1 MAWLVCCKRLRGGPA
16 LVPWPAIARA
26 SAFPLTSL
34 CGFPSAGMPDPCG
47 GERSPESQVSRS
59 SGYFELQLLTVENI
73 NGELY
78 DGDCCDGARNSQDQR
93 CTRDEC
99 DTYFKVCLK
108 EYQTE
113 ITTAGQCSF
122 GAGST
127 GVLGGNIFSFKS
139 AKANPNKV
147 SDVGKIVIP
156 FQFAWPASRAASA
169 VPNETARVLWCCRI
183 PKAIRCAQSVT
194 ASLYGKEIRSTAP
207 QPGAASLPPVGGDDL
222 FLLRAFT
229 LGFLRRQRLVS
240 ALLLC
245 LGGGEGYLLPSVA
258 SSRVLTVKP
267 TVVLQ
272 PSPGNLALVY
282 VTFGSGGG
290 DTQGLEE
297 ALGLVEG
304 SCWMVGCTV
313 GPQGPAPVGRRL
325 GPTVYTQ
332 HAVRASD
339 TQAAPGPA
347 LVRGS
352 LSVSRVFRLPSHASS
367 TKRTEGSRRGP
378 VLFPEEPEPG
388 AERRE
393 ASCSRISFSSHR
405 ARTACRAA
413 ASCILGLQCPLHKA
427 LLLEASWKTSVRT
440 GVAANDLIRQQVG
453 AALPGRSP
461 RPAAAAFMGNR
472 CRIKGRG
479 PDAAFPVAR
488 ETFAEDGVLSL
499 ARWLLLLVP
508 GEDAET
514 VGSES
519 HKSPLKDSSKEMGV
533 PPSTRPMNRARQGSE
548 DLVDLRLLSEGRGF
562 RTAARSDTGSAA
574 PSNGSW
580 RAASLIP
587 VKLRFSPPGGHALRH
602 SAAHLRM
609 LPLEP
614 GSCPAHHGSFT
625 SFGASLKNFRPPH
638 GRVCED
644 FRSYTLIVE
653 AWDWD
658 NGTQHSRCGD
668 ALGEWTAAPSGCSCI
683 LFCLAV
689 PAAFVWLEELSRRR
703 QQTSLLAPPR
713 RRGAKEGIVNGAP
726 NALCSL
732 SPGEDLLIERHA
744 HTGITS
750 PGDHWQVF
758 SHPGATA
765 RFEYRIRV
773 RCDENYYGSKCNKQC
788 RPRDDYFGHYR
799 CDPSGNVICLEG
811 WMGHDCRTAI
821 CKQGCNLI
829 HGGCSKPGECT
840 RDYLDLA
847 HHRPPQSNCCRTPE
861 AMEALFPARLLMG
874 DLLLR
879 CNYGWQ
885 GQFCDECLPYP
896 GCVHGTCDV
905 PWQCNCEKNWGGLL
919 CDKDLNYCGT
929 HHPCVNGGTCMNSEP
944 NEYNCACPEGY
955 SGKNCE
961 IAEHACVSNPCANGG
976 TCHEVSSGFECQCPP
991 GWEGPT
997 CAKDLDECASSPCAQ
1012 GGTCI
1017 DLENGFECLCPPQ
1030 WAGKTCKID
1039 VNECLGKPCINAYS
1053 CKNMIGGYHCD
1064 CFEGWAGQN
1073 CDINVNGC
1081 HGQCQNGATCKVR
1094 PVSLQEGPR
1103 GAYHCQCA
1111 PGFVGAHCEMQRDKC
1126 ASSPCQNGGRC
1137 HTVLDGF
1144 VCECPSIYAGLL
1156 CEVSG
1161 YLVQSVSKSNPCEP
1175 NPCKNEASC
1184 HSLLGDFYC
1193 ACPEDFE
1200 GKTCTDRKDHC
1211 RTAPCQVIDS
1221 CTIAVATNDSDG
1233 AVRRISSNVCG
1244 PHGHCVSQPTGNFTC
1259 TCDAGYTGAYCHE
1272 NVNDCVSSP
1281 CRNAGTCI
1289 DGVTSFQCFCPDGW
1303 EGNLCDLNVNECS
1316 RNPCK
1321 NGGHCH
1327 DLVNDFYCECTDG
1340 WKGKTCHSRESQCDA
1355 GTCANGGTC
1364 YDHGDAFRC
1373 ACPPGWA
1380 GNTCN
1385 TARNSTC
1392 ASGPCANGG
1401 TCVGGGNAFTCICK
1415 DGWEGPVCAQNINDC
1430 NPHPCYNGGICVDG
1444 VNWFRCECAPG
1455 FAGPDCRINIDECQ
1469 SSPCAYGAT
1478 CVDEI
1483 NGFRCICPLG
1493 RSGPRC
1499 QEFIGIGK
1507 VCHYNGL
1514 QFPHSSRWDEDCNSC
1529 QCANGKVEC
1538 TKVVC
1543 GRRPCLL
1550 PGAPGREHYPCP
1562 GGRECLSHDF
1572 LTCLSPP
1579 CHHWGFCSSP
1589 ETVPAVHTKCEPNTG
1604 YLDNSCAR
1612 ITLIFS
1618 REKLPAGTTVQV
1630 VCSELRYL
1638 SAMRN
1643 LARDDAL
1650 LVLCDL
1656 SYTSQDAVEVAISL
1670 QQHEQPDHS
1679 RIQEAASTIV
1689 GALSKRHNSTVL
1701 LAVIE
1706 VKVETRVVPQSVG
1719 YLVTLL
1725 CVLFSALWF
1734 FCVIVCV
1741 WWTRKRRKERERQER
1756 ASAEESVNNQ
1766 WEPLRIVARPQHKNN
1781 RHAEYE
1787 RAKLMGPAERAR
1799 DAADGE
1805 EEEEEEE
1812 ELELAEG
1819 GKRPVQ
1825 KYSKATVRVSSERV
1839 CTMRSGVP
1847 LKAPHRTPT
1856 SPKDNR
1862 CKNINSAPAG
1872 QDPKE
1877 LCV

>member
-1 MAWLVCCKRLRGGPA
+1 MWNCARITNWLSVAC
-16 LVPWPAIARA
+16 LV
-26 SAFPLTSL
+26 LTIWTK
-34 CGFPSAGMPDPCG
+34 
-47 GERSPESQVSRS
+47 VSRS

-156 FQFAWPASRAASA
+156 FQFAWP
-169 VPNETARVLWCCRI
+169 
-183 PKAIRCAQSVT
+183 
-194 ASLYGKEIRSTAP
+194 
-207 QPGAASLPPVGGDDL
+207 
-222 FLLRAFT
+222 
-229 LGFLRRQRLVS
+229 
-240 ALLLC
+240 
-245 LGGGEGYLLPSVA
+245 
-258 SSRVLTVKP
+258 
-267 TVVLQ
+267 
-272 PSPGNLALVY
+272 
-282 VTFGSGGG
+282 
-290 DTQGLEE
+290 
-297 ALGLVEG
+297 
-304 SCWMVGCTV
+304 
-313 GPQGPAPVGRRL
+313 
-325 GPTVYTQ
+325 
-332 HAVRASD
+332 
-339 TQAAPGPA
+339 
-347 LVRGS
+347 
-352 LSVSRVFRLPSHASS
+352 
-367 TKRTEGSRRGP
+367 
-378 VLFPEEPEPG
+378 
-388 AERRE
+388 
-393 ASCSRISFSSHR
+393 
-405 ARTACRAA
+405 
-413 ASCILGLQCPLHKA
+413 
-427 LLLEASWKTSVRT
+427 
-440 GVAANDLIRQQVG
+440 
-453 AALPGRSP
+453 
-461 RPAAAAFMGNR
+461 
-472 CRIKGRG
+472 
-479 PDAAFPVAR
+479 
-488 ETFAEDGVLSL
+488 
-499 ARWLLLLVP
+499 
-508 GEDAET
+508 
-514 VGSES
+514 
-519 HKSPLKDSSKEMGV
+519 
-533 PPSTRPMNRARQGSE
+533 
-548 DLVDLRLLSEGRGF
+548 
-562 RTAARSDTGSAA
+562 
-574 PSNGSW
+574 
-580 RAASLIP
+580 
-587 VKLRFSPPGGHALRH
+587 
-602 SAAHLRM
+602 
-609 LPLEP
+609 
-614 GSCPAHHGSFT
+614 
-625 SFGASLKNFRPPH
+625 
-638 GRVCED
+638 
-644 FRSYTLIVE
+644 RSYTLIVE

-658 NGTQHSRCGD
+658 NGTQHS
-668 ALGEWTAAPSGCSCI
+668 
-683 LFCLAV
+683 
-689 PAAFVWLEELSRRR
+689 
-703 QQTSLLAPPR
+703 
-713 RRGAKEGIVNGAP
+713 
-726 NALCSL
+726 
-732 SPGEDLLIERHA
+732 EDLLIERHA

-799 CDPSGNVICLEG
+799 CDPSGNVVCLEG
-811 WMGHDCRTAI
+811 WMGQDCRTAI

-840 RDYLDLA
+840 
-847 HHRPPQSNCCRTPE
+847 
-861 AMEALFPARLLMG
+861 
-874 DLLLR
+874 

-1081 HGQCQNGATCKVR
+1081 HGQCQNGATCK
-1094 PVSLQEGPR
+1094 EGPR

-1126 ASSPCQNGGRC
+1126 ASSPCRNGGRC

-1156 CEVSG
+1156 CE
-1161 YLVQSVSKSNPCEP
+1161 VQSVSKSNPCEP

-1200 GKTCTDRKDHC
+1200 GKTCADRKDHC

-1401 TCVGGGNAFTCICK
+1401 TCVGGGDAFTCICK

-1514 QFPHSSRWDEDCNSC
+1514 QFPHGSRWDEDCNSC

-1618 REKLPAGTTVQV
+1618 REKLPTGTTVQV

-1706 VKVETRVVPQSVG
+1706 VKVETRVMPQSVG

-1756 ASAEESVNNQ
+1756 VSAEESVNNQ

-1839 CTMRSGVP
+1839 CTTRSGVP

-1862 CKNINSAPAG
+1862 CKNINSTPAG